1 MTKLFVQ
8 NATYLGDAVELLVED
23 GCVVELAKQGALQ
36 GDVDGAEIFDA
47 AGLLLFP
54 SFFDC
59 HVHLREPGYEYKE
72 DIASGLKA
80 AAHGGF
86 GGVMCMANTKPVNDD
101 ATVTR
106 FIIETGLKHWPHGP
120 FAYPVGAATIG
131 LKGVE
136 LAPMAELAE
145 AGCVAFSNDGAPVP
159 NTEIFRRAM
168 EYASDLD
175 RVLIDHCEDPYLA
188 KGAHMN
194 EGVTS
199 GRIGI
204 KGQPDVGEALHVAR
218 DIMLADYLG
227 IPVHL
232 AHISCRRSVEHIAWA
247 KERGIPVT
255 AETCPHYLLLD
266 ESILEGYDANC
277 KVNPP
282 LRTPDDVQAMR
293 EAVAN
298 GTIDMFVTDHAPHAA
313 HEKETPLDEA
323 PNGFTG
329 LDLAVSLTWGFV
341 RDGLINEADFLRMW
355 NTAPAAVFNLPHNSF
370 NVGDRADFFL
380 FDPAEKWVANRDTMQ
395 SKSLNTPFLNTEMV
409 GRVKHHWMHGVKIV

>member
-1 MTKLFVQ
+1 MAKLHVK
-8 NATYLGDAVELLVED
+8 NARYMGEVVELLVED
-23 GCVVELAKQGALQ
+23 GRIVELAKEGTLT
-36 GDVDGAEIFDA
+36 GSVEGAENFDA
-47 AGLLLFP
+47 QGLLLFP

-106 FIIETGLKHWPHGP
+106 FIIETGLKHWPNGP
-120 FAYPVGAATIG
+120 FVYPVGAATMG

-159 NTEIFRRAM
+159 NTEMFRRAM
-168 EYASDLD
+168 EYASDFD
-175 RVLIDHCEDPYLA
+175 RVIIDHCEDPYLA

-199 GRIGI
+199 GHIGI

-232 AHISCRRSVEHIAWA
+232 AHISCRRSVEQIAWA

-266 ESILEGYDANC
+266 ESILESYDANC

-341 RDGLINEADFLRMW
+341 RDGLISEADFIRMW
-355 NTAPAAVFNLPHNSF
+355 NTAPAAVFNLPHNAF
-370 NVGDRADFFL
+370 NIGDKADFFL
-380 FDPAEKWVANRDTMQ
+380 FDPEEKWQANRDTMQ
-395 SKSLNTPFLNTEMV
+395 SKSLNTPFLGAEMT
-409 GRVKHHWMHGVKIV
+409 GRVKHHWMNGVKIV